1 MPGGG
6 LHLERELNAV
16 DDAVHA
22 QSVTAVAT
30 LVLHGSTVVL
40 QQLQCVA
47 AVARVVSQKL
57 QGVGRHVFHND
68 TKLQRCKQ
76 ALAGY
81 TVCGAGC
88 YKITVCKKALQI
100 CFDGTK

>member
-1 MPGGG
+1 MPRGG

-30 LVLHGSTVVL
+30 LVLHGSTGVT
-40 QQLQCVA
+40 

-57 QGVGRHVFHND
+57 QGVGRHFFHND
-68 TKLQRCKQ
+68 KKLQRCKQ

-100 CFDGTK
+100 CFDGTQ